1 MPKIVNSWTEF
12 QPLKRVVVGR
22 PEGTQVFAPEPGTML
37 DMPVGG
43 FPLGTWGKFPQE
55 LVDEA
60 NEQMDY
66 FVEVLE
72 KRGVIVDRVT
82 VHPYLA
88 EENSFGTPDWTVMNF
103 RGTNCPRDLFMPV
116 GNEIIEAPGV
126 LRTRWFEYLCM
137 RPLFEQY
144 FKEDPEFLWTAA
156 PKPRLTDKSY
166 VKNYWHKEK
175 HEWTLD
181 ERHQRSLDWKFV
193 YTEQEPMWDA
203 AAAARCGKDVI
214 MSCGQ
219 AVNKS
224 GMDWLKRY
232 FGEKGIRFHHVLWD
246 TDPESETAKT
256 WGFGGGHIDVLLLPL
271 RPGLFVHNPEHPIA
285 TPELTQLIKQNDWE
299 IVDAAKPSH
308 IYQNK
313 LSVWGESGDPRTSWI
328 SMNTLSLDEKSVFVE
343 AHEDAYIEQLTK
355 LGFEVIPIPYD
366 KAEIFGGSLH
376 CTTVDVYREGKCE
389 DYFPK
394 QVKGY

>member
-1 MPKIVNSWTEF
+1 MTKIVNSWSEF

-37 DMPVGG
+37 DMPAGG

-72 KRGVIVDRVT
+72 KRGIVVDRVT
-82 VHPYLA
+82 VPPYLA
-88 EENSFGTPDWTVMNF
+88 EVNSFGTPDWTAMNF

-126 LRTRWFEYLCM
+126 LRTRWYEYLCL

-156 PKPRLTDKSY
+156 PKPRLTDESY
-166 VKNYWHKEK
+166 EKNYSYNMKNVWTQEEK
-175 HEWTLD
+175 
-181 ERHQRSLDWKFV
+181 RKRALDWKFV
-193 YTEQEPMWDA
+193 YTEKEPMWDA
-203 AAAARCGKDVI
+203 AAAARCGKDVF
-214 MSCGQ
+214 MSCGM
-219 AVNKS
+219 AVNKP

-232 FGEKGIRFHHVLWD
+232 FGDKGVRFHHILWD
-246 TDPESETAKT
+246 TDPESEVART

-271 RPGLFVHNPEHPIA
+271 RPGLFVHNPDKPIA
-285 TPELTQLIKQNDWE
+285 TPELLQLIKQNDWE
-299 IVDAAKPSH
+299 IIEAARPSH
-308 IYQNK
+308 VYPNK
-313 LSVWGESGDPRTSWI
+313 ISSWGGSGVPSTSWI
-328 SMNTLSLDEKSVFVE
+328 SMNTLSIDEKTVCVE
-343 AHEDAYIEQLTK
+343 SHEVAYIEQLTK
-355 LGFEVIPIPYD
+355 LGFDVVEIPYD

-376 CTTVDVYREGKCE
+376 CTTIDVYREGPCV

-394 QVKGY
+394 QVPGY